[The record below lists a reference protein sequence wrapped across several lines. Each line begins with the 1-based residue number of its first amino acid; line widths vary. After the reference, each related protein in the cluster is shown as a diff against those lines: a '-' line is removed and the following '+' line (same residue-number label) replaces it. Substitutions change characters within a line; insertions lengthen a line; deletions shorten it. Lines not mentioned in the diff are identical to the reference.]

1 MMYLTLEPVD
11 NGVVKIIEDDNI
23 NAAGEKYESKIVYD
37 LDAGGLERTTQ
48 LLQDVV
54 LDSVDKYRFVVLSDN
69 NLNVSNE
76 VLIHNLNNS
85 DLIFVNLGDDPFRSQ
100 IVDLATATG
109 GTTYDAISA
118 NDLTMNQVN

>member
-54 LDSVDKYRFVVLSDN
+54 LDLGLETGSEEDAKKLEIKLVWGANYKPKQEELKVRISELEKELDKLKAGLSK
-69 NLNVSNE
+69 
-76 VLIHNLNNS
+76 
-85 DLIFVNLGDDPFRSQ
+85 
-100 IVDLATATG
+100 
-109 GTTYDAISA
+109 
-118 NDLTMNQVN
+118 